1 MDEQPRPLLGAF
13 FMIGGPLAVYTYLKL
28 TGQIPEPGWSPWNY
42 VDNVVMKT
50 LHFLKYAVPIA
61 LVIASIIF
69 SIVLLLRKK
78 REKEEHEYREQLKR
92 EMEYERHLNEQ
103 RQIKAKAIESR
114 FSNIEKELGRLNEEL
129 LQMKKSSSEVNN
141 SVLQNFL

>member
-42 VDNVVMKT
+42 VDTVVMKT
-50 LHFLKYAVPIA
+50 LHYLKYAIPIA

-69 SIVLLLRKK
+69 SIVFRLRKK
-78 REKEEHEYREQLKR
+78 RENEEHEYQEQLKR
-92 EMEYERHLNEQ
+92 EMEQDRHLEKQ
-103 RQIKAKAIESR
+103 QHIKAKAIESR

-129 LQMKKSSSEVNN
+129 LQMKKSSSEINN

>member
-1 MDEQPRPLLGAF
+1 MDEQPRPLLGTF
-13 FMIGGPLAVYTYLKL
+13 FIIGGPLTVYAYLKL

-42 VDNVVMKT
+42 VDTVVMKT
-50 LHFLKYAVPIA
+50 LHFLKYAVPVV

-69 SIVLLLRKK
+69 SIVFRQRKK

-92 EMEYERHLNEQ
+92 EMESERHLKEQ
-103 RQIKAKAIESR
+103 RQIRGKAIESR
-114 FSNIEKELGRLNEEL
+114 FCKIEKELGRLNEEL

>member
-1 MDEQPRPLLGAF
+1 MDEQPRPLLGTF
-13 FMIGGPLAVYTYLKL
+13 FIIGGPLTVYAYLKL

-42 VDNVVMKT
+42 VDTVVMKA
-50 LHFLKYAVPIA
+50 LHFLKYAVPVA

-69 SIVLLLRKK
+69 SIVFRLRKK
-78 REKEEHEYREQLKR
+78 REKEEQEYREQLKR
-92 EMEYERHLNEQ
+92 EMEYERHLDEQ
-103 RQIKAKAIESR
+103 RQIRVKAIESR
-114 FSNIEKELGRLNEEL
+114 FSKIEKELGRLNEEL